1 MLEDYLNAV
10 DVFTHDGT
18 GPVTRK
24 KPDDDW
30 TFWAIIIGIGGI
42 TAILVMGFVIFAV
55 YTLA

>member
-1 MLEDYLNAV
+1 MLEDYV
-10 DVFTHDGT
+10 DVVELFEHDKA

-30 TFWAIIIGIGGI
+30 TLWAIIIGIGGI
-42 TAILVMGFVIFAV
+42 TAILIMGFVLFAV